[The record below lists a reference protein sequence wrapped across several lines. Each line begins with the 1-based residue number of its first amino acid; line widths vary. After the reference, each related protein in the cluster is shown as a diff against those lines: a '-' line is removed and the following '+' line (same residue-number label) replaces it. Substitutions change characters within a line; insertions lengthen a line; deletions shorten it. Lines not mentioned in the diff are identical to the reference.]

1 MSKPDDL
8 FARAKGPRRE
18 VGGDY
23 SLPCPWCGTDNGDLT
38 ADQNDDGS
46 STCAECGKEFVCPD
60 EHGDLVCVGL
70 LSPADMKYLAM
81 KEAAVQT
88 GGEVGNG

>member
-1 MSKPDDL
+1 MADDL

-18 VGGDY
+18 VDGDY
-23 SLPCPWCGTDNGDLT
+23 HLPCPWCGADNGDLT

-60 EHGDLVCVGL
+60 ERGDLVCVGL
-70 LSPADMKYLAM
+70 LSPADVKYLAAR
-81 KEAAVQT
+81 EAQ
-88 GGEVGNG
+88 GSPSHD